1 MGTPANWQLAVS
13 SRSIGNPSLVM
24 PISTLY
30 ASAEKI
36 NSDGF
41 CAFQPNRAMRPSLP
55 FRLGRPLMP
64 RLLLAEEFEARLAVI
79 APSVM
84 LSINPAP
91 NTGVGTPEDDVAIL
105 NLGLEVLLTDVAA
118 RRVWMPA
125 DHEERVDSAVA

>member
-1 MGTPANWQLAVS
+1 
-13 SRSIGNPSLVM
+13 
-24 PISTLY
+24 
-30 ASAEKI
+30 
-36 NSDGF
+36 
-41 CAFQPNRAMRPSLP
+41 
-55 FRLGRPLMP
+55 MP

-118 RRVWMPA
+118 RRVWLPA